1 MRMKLRDKLN
11 EILPA
16 LLPALEK
23 DAIKGKELIAR
34 VRAVLGE
41 VYSDHSLR
49 SQFSFLVLD
58 PDSCL
63 ARVENGQG
71 YFLRNE
77 QDDDS
82 SLHRMFET
90 GSSPDAQD
98 PMRKALALTVR
109 LFDTAGMG
117 VFVYPPDEWESWAH
131 PDFVAVE
138 WPAGSW
144 DAGAYVFED
153 AEDISAEDLTYCAV
167 CVAWADSPEGCRRA
181 FYRALACGLWAQ
193 RSELLLLMQDEA
205 IDDEIIDLAA
215 RFGVGIRCLSLEDA
229 WLAKLPGADCLFRAS
244 SADARSLLECVPQT
258 RLSQPRHTSL
268 QCPDEQ
274 QRPDVAALMAWVETC
289 LQRGRVESYEM
300 RVAVN

>member
-1 MRMKLRDKLN
+1 MKLRDKLN

-16 LLPALEK
+16 LLPARAQ
-23 DAIKGKELIAR
+23 DAIKGNELIAR
-34 VRAVLGE
+34 LRAELGE
-41 VYSDHSLR
+41 AYSDHTLR
-49 SQFSFLVLD
+49 SQFSFLVLA

-71 YFLRNE
+71 YFLRAE
-77 QDDDS
+77 DDDSS

-90 GSSPDAQD
+90 GGSPDAQD
-98 PMRKALALTVR
+98 PTRKALALAVR

-138 WPAGSW
+138 WPAGTWES
-144 DAGAYVFED
+144 GAYIFED
-153 AEDISAEDLTYCAV
+153 SESTSTEDLTYCAV

-181 FYRALACGLWAQ
+181 FYRTLACGLWAQ

-205 IDDEIIDLAA
+205 IDDELLDLAA
-215 RFGVGIRCLSLEDA
+215 RFGVGIRCLSLENA
-229 WLAKLPGADCLFRAS
+229 WLAKLPGADSLFRAS
-244 SADARSLLECVPQT
+244 AADARALLELVLQS
-258 RLSQPRHTSL
+258 RLSQPRHTTL

-274 QRPDVAALMAWVETC
+274 ERPDVAALMAWVETC